1 MSRVVKCHEVE
12 KGLVSVALK
21 VTGRFS
27 LTVGTTGVGMSLHEQ
42 VLLEGGCWVW
52 AESTCMELLRC
63 QQVKMDRQKRSLLG
77 SWGVEGWGQQNK
89 GISGSP

>member
-42 VLLEGGCWVW
+42 VLLEGWV
-52 AESTCMELLRC
+52 
-63 QQVKMDRQKRSLLG
+63 LLG
-77 SWGVEGWGQQNK
+77 VG
-89 GISGSP
+89 